1 MDIVDAFSSPTL
13 RSARAKGNLWRPKR
27 VHPLP
32 DRAARLH
39 SVRGFFM
46 NNIIYLV
53 GLVVVVLAIL
63 SFLGLR

>member
-1 MDIVDAFSSPTL
+1 MPRGSSPSMTPRL
-13 RSARAKGNLWRPKR
+13 HTGSHREPWPSSR
-27 VHPLP
+27 VHLLP

-39 SVRGFFM
+39 SARGFFM